1 MLLTEKLTVKYHPQQ
16 ISDFIGLD
24 NVKPVLLSYIASPQP
39 QVFLFEGPSGTGK
52 TSMAF
57 ALAKALGVHEGMIA
71 RTHALRC
78 NLEWV
83 KKISSDCD
91 FHPTLG
97 NWWFYLID
105 EAEEMTRP
113 AQIDL
118 LNILDPPPPRGIFVF
133 TANLPEKVVKVVQG
147 ENGEKKEKVET
158 IDKLE
163 TRFRSRCCQLLFSSF
178 NLRQDIAKRLAYIWD
193 QEAPPGTP
201 PPNFELIAKD
211 SRNNIRDAYNELEQR
226 LLRL

>member
-133 TANLPEKVVKVVQG
+133 TANLPEKVVKVVRG
-147 ENGEKKEKVET
+147 ERGKERESGNNRQVRDSISVAVLST
-158 IDKLE
+158 FVFFLQ
-163 TRFRSRCCQLLFSSF
+163 SSAGHCQKTGVYLGPGSSA
-178 NLRQDIAKRLAYIWD
+178 RHA
-193 QEAPPGTP
+193 T
-201 PPNFELIAKD
+201 
-211 SRNNIRDAYNELEQR
+211 S
-226 LLRL
+226 